1 MGGIG
6 RSNLINRHGLMG
18 VGYEKTRGEEM
29 SFEKG
34 LEYCEGLRIAEIFA
48 SIMFKTFF
56 FKM

>member
-6 RSNLINRHGLMG
+6 LSNLINRHGLMG
-18 VGYEKTRGEEM
+18 GGLIDRGEEM

-48 SIMFKTFF
+48 SICI
-56 FKM
+56 